1 MTDISQYLNF
11 MLSLTLAFG
20 IVFEMPVATYLL
32 IRSGVVKKDSLIKAR
47 PYLVVMFF
55 IIGMLLTPPDVFSQ
69 LFLAIP
75 MWLLFELGL
84 LISSDK
90 NSGH

>member
-1 MTDISQYLNF
+1 LVMTDISQYLNF

-32 IRSGVVKKDSLIKAR
+32 IRSGVVKKDGLIKAR

-84 LISSDK
+84 LISRDK
-90 NSGH
+90 K

>member
-32 IRSGVVKKDSLIKAR
+32 IKSGVVKKDSLIKAR

-84 LISSDK
+84 LISRDK
-90 NSGH
+90 K

>member
-1 MTDISQYLNF
+1 VMTDISQYLNF

-32 IRSGVVKKDSLIKAR
+32 IKSGVVKKDSLIKAR

-84 LISSDK
+84 LISRDK
-90 NSGH
+90 K